1 MSTRARFIAPFALAS
16 AVVLG
21 LSGCSVLEDWGVLNS
36 ADSVEEAPDATGEA
50 GADAT
55 TEAPTGEA
63 ESEAETEV
71 VDEGLTVPTCDTLYS
86 ADLTAQLL
94 EELRSNVG
102 DTSEGNV
109 GYGTTNQDLVPLLT
123 GVRSDLRISCTWY
136 LPASESVSVT
146 SVAIVSG
153 DVLDSVAGV
162 LRGVGAGSAE
172 AGGGTLFTIDQAT
185 SDESPDY
192 IATEAHFLVDVPC
205 PASLAEDS
213 CGAWVTTNYAFGQA
227 QPLTLDAARTLGVYS
242 N

>member
-1 MSTRARFIAPFALAS
+1 MSTRARVVAPFALAS
-16 AVVLG
+16 ALVLG

-36 ADSVEEAPDATGEA
+36 ADSAEEASDATGEA
-50 GADAT
+50 GTDAT
-55 TEAPTGEA
+55 TEASTGETDA
-63 ESEAETEV
+63 QTGG
-71 VDEGLTVPTCDTLYS
+71 VDQGLTVPTCDTLYS

-94 EELRSNVG
+94 AELRTNVG

-123 GVRSDLRISCTWY
+123 NVRSDLRISCTWY

-153 DVLDSVAGV
+153 DVLDDVAGV

-172 AGGGTLFTIDQAT
+172 AGGGTLFTIDSAT

-213 CGAWVTTNYAFGQA
+213 CGAWVTTNYAFGKA

>member
-1 MSTRARFIAPFALAS
+1 MSTRARVVAPIALAS
-16 AVVLG
+16 ALVLG

-36 ADSVEEAPDATGEA
+36 ADSVEEAPDASSEA

-55 TEAPTGEA
+55 GKTSTGEA
-63 ESEAETEV
+63 DAENGV

-94 EELRSNVG
+94 AELRTNVG

-123 GVRSDLRISCTWY
+123 SVRSDLRISCTWY

-153 DVLDSVAGV
+153 DVLDDVAGV

-172 AGGGTLFTIDQAT
+172 AGGGALFMIDQAT
-185 SDESPDY
+185 SDETPDY
-192 IATEAHFLVDVPC
+192 IATEAHFLGDVPC

-213 CGAWVTTNYAFGQA
+213 CGAWVTTNYAFGKA
-227 QPLTLDAARTLGVYS
+227 QPLTLDAARTVGVYS

>member
-1 MSTRARFIAPFALAS
+1 MSTRARVVAPIALAS
-16 AVVLG
+16 ALVLG

-36 ADSVEEAPDATGEA
+36 ADSVEEAPDAAGEEAAEATGETSTGEA
-50 GADAT
+50 
-55 TEAPTGEA
+55 
-63 ESEAETEV
+63 EAETEV

-94 EELRSNVG
+94 EELRSNFG

-153 DVLDSVAGV
+153 DVLDDVAGV
-162 LRGVGAGSAE
+162 LRGMGAGSAE

-227 QPLTLDAARTLGVYS
+227 QPLTLDAARTLGVYR

>member
-1 MSTRARFIAPFALAS
+1 MSTRARVVAPFALAS
-16 AVVLG
+16 ALVLG

-50 GADAT
+50 GADT
-55 TEAPTGEA
+55 STEASTGEA
-63 ESEAETEV
+63 EAETEV

-94 EELRSNVG
+94 EELRSDFG

-123 GVRSDLRISCTWY
+123 SVRSDLRISCTWY

-153 DVLDSVAGV
+153 EVLDDVAGV
-162 LRGVGAGSAE
+162 LQSVGAGSAE
-172 AGGGTLFTIDQAT
+172 AGGGTLFTIDSAT

-213 CGAWVTTNYAFGQA
+213 CGAWVATNYAFGQA

>member
-1 MSTRARFIAPFALAS
+1 MSTRARVVAPFALAS
-16 AVVLG
+16 ALVLG

-50 GADAT
+50 GADT
-55 TEAPTGEA
+55 STEASTGEA
-63 ESEAETEV
+63 EAETEV

-94 EELRSNVG
+94 EELRSNFG

-123 GVRSDLRISCTWY
+123 SVRSDLRISCTWY

-153 DVLDSVAGV
+153 EVLDDVAGV
-162 LRGVGAGSAE
+162 LQGVGAGSAE
-172 AGGGTLFTIDQAT
+172 AGGGTLFTIDSAT

-213 CGAWVTTNYAFGQA
+213 CGAWVATNYAFGQA
-227 QPLTLDAARTLGVYS
+227 QPLTLDAARTLGVFS

>member
-1 MSTRARFIAPFALAS
+1 MSTRARILAPFALAS
-16 AVVLG
+16 SLVLG
-21 LSGCSVLEDWGVLNS
+21 LSGCSVLEDWGVVNS
-36 ADSVEEAPDATGEA
+36 ADSAEEASEATGEA
-50 GADAT
+50 GTDAT
-55 TEAPTGEA
+55 TEASTEEA
-63 ESEAETEV
+63 DTQAEV
-71 VDEGLTVPTCDTLYS
+71 VEEGLSVPTCDTLYS

-94 EELRSNVG
+94 AELRTNVG

-123 GVRSDLRISCTWY
+123 SVRSDLRISCTWY

-153 DVLDSVAGV
+153 DVLDDVAGV

-213 CGAWVTTNYAFGQA
+213 CGAWVTTNYAFGKA

>member
-16 AVVLG
+16 ALMLG

-36 ADSVEEAPDATGEA
+36 ADSSEEATDAAAEEGTES
-50 GADAT
+50 T
-55 TEAPTGEA
+55 TDAPTGEP
-63 ESEAETEV
+63 EAQTEV
-71 VDEGLTVPTCDTLYS
+71 VDEGLTIPTCDTLYS
-86 ADLTAQLL
+86 ADLNAKLL
-94 EELRSNVG
+94 GESRTNVG
-102 DTSEGNV
+102 DRSEGNV
-109 GYGTTNQDLVPLLT
+109 GYGTINQDLVPLLT
-123 GVRSDLRISCTWY
+123 SVRGDLRISCAWY
-136 LPASESVSVT
+136 LPASESVSIT

-153 DVLDSVAGV
+153 DVLDDVAAV

-172 AGGGTLFTIDQAT
+172 TGGGTLFTIDSAT
-185 SDESPDY
+185 ADESPDY

-213 CGAWVTTNYAFGQA
+213 CGAWVTTNYAFGKA

>member
-1 MSTRARFIAPFALAS
+1 
-16 AVVLG
+16 
-21 LSGCSVLEDWGVLNS
+21 
-36 ADSVEEAPDATGEA
+36 
-50 GADAT
+50 
-55 TEAPTGEA
+55 
-63 ESEAETEV
+63 
-71 VDEGLTVPTCDTLYS
+71 
-86 ADLTAQLL
+86 
-94 EELRSNVG
+94 LRSNFG

-123 GVRSDLRISCTWY
+123 SVRSDLRISCTWY

-153 DVLDSVAGV
+153 EVLDDVAGV
-162 LRGVGAGSAE
+162 LQGVGAGSAE
-172 AGGGTLFTIDQAT
+172 AGGGTLFTIDSAT

-192 IATEAHFLVDVPC
+192 IATEAHFLVDIPC

-227 QPLTLDAARTLGVYS
+227 QPLTLDAAGTLGVYS

>member
-1 MSTRARFIAPFALAS
+1 MSTRARVVAPFALAS
-16 AVVLG
+16 ALVLG

-50 GADAT
+50 GADT
-55 TEAPTGEA
+55 STEASTGEA
-63 ESEAETEV
+63 EAETEV

-94 EELRSNVG
+94 EELRSNFG

-153 DVLDSVAGV
+153 EALDEVAGV
-162 LRGVGAGSAE
+162 LQGVGAGSTE
-172 AGGGTLFTIDQAT
+172 AGGGTLFTIDSAT

>member
-1 MSTRARFIAPFALAS
+1 MSTRARVVAPFALAS
-16 AVVLG
+16 ALVLG

-50 GADAT
+50 GADT
-55 TEAPTGEA
+55 STEASTGEA
-63 ESEAETEV
+63 EAETEV

-94 EELRSNVG
+94 EELRSNFG

-123 GVRSDLRISCTWY
+123 SVRSDLRISCTWY

-153 DVLDSVAGV
+153 EALDEVAGV
-162 LRGVGAGSAE
+162 LHGVGAGSAE
-172 AGGGTLFTIDQAT
+172 AGGGTLFTIDSAT

-227 QPLTLDAARTLGVYS
+227 QPLTLDAARTIGVYS

>member
-1 MSTRARFIAPFALAS
+1 MSTRARVVAPIALAS
-16 AVVLG
+16 ALVFG

-36 ADSVEEAPDATGEA
+36 ADSVEEAPDASSEA

-55 TEAPTGEA
+55 GETSTGEA
-63 ESEAETEV
+63 DAETGV
-71 VDEGLTVPTCDTLYS
+71 VGEGLTVPTCDTLYS
-86 ADLTAQLL
+86 AVLTAQLL
-94 EELRSNVG
+94 EELRTNVG
-102 DTSEGNV
+102 DRSEGNV
-109 GYGTTNQDLVPLLT
+109 GYGTTNQDLVPLLSS
-123 GVRSDLRISCTWY
+123 VRSDLRISCIWS

-153 DVLDSVAGV
+153 DVLDDVAVV

>member
-1 MSTRARFIAPFALAS
+1 MSTRARVVAPIALAS
-16 AVVLG
+16 ALVFG

-36 ADSVEEAPDATGEA
+36 ADSVEEAPDAAGEEAADTAGETSTGEA
-50 GADAT
+50 
-55 TEAPTGEA
+55 
-63 ESEAETEV
+63 EAETEV

-94 EELRSNVG
+94 EELRSNFG

-123 GVRSDLRISCTWY
+123 SVRGDLRISCTWY

-153 DVLDSVAGV
+153 DVLDDVAGV

>member
-1 MSTRARFIAPFALAS
+1 MSTRARILAPFALAS
-16 AVVLG
+16 SLVLG
-21 LSGCSVLEDWGVLNS
+21 LSGCSVLEDWGVVNS
-36 ADSVEEAPDATGEA
+36 ADSAEEASEATGEA
-50 GADAT
+50 GTDAT
-55 TEAPTGEA
+55 TEASTEEA
-63 ESEAETEV
+63 DTQAEV
-71 VDEGLTVPTCDTLYS
+71 VEEGLSVPTCDTLYS
-86 ADLTAQLL
+86 ADLTRQLL
-94 EELRSNVG
+94 AELRTNVG

-123 GVRSDLRISCTWY
+123 SVRSDLRISCTWY

-153 DVLDSVAGV
+153 DVLDDVAGV

-213 CGAWVTTNYAFGQA
+213 CGAWVTTNYAFGKA

>member
-1 MSTRARFIAPFALAS
+1 MSTRARVVTPFALAS
-16 AVVLG
+16 ALVLG

-36 ADSVEEAPDATGEA
+36 ADNVEEAPDATSEGS
-50 GADAT
+50 ADT
-55 TEAPTGEA
+55 STEASTGEA
-63 ESEAETEV
+63 EAESEV

-94 EELRSNVG
+94 EELRSNFG

-153 DVLDSVAGV
+153 EVLDDVAGV
-162 LRGVGAGSAE
+162 LQGVGAGSAE
-172 AGGGTLFTIDQAT
+172 AGGGTLFTIDSAT

>member
-1 MSTRARFIAPFALAS
+1 
-16 AVVLG
+16 
-21 LSGCSVLEDWGVLNS
+21 
-36 ADSVEEAPDATGEA
+36 
-50 GADAT
+50 
-55 TEAPTGEA
+55 
-63 ESEAETEV
+63 
-71 VDEGLTVPTCDTLYS
+71 
-86 ADLTAQLL
+86 
-94 EELRSNVG
+94 
-102 DTSEGNV
+102 V

-153 DVLDSVAGV
+153 EVLDDVAGV
-162 LRGVGAGSAE
+162 LQGVGAGSAE
-172 AGGGTLFTIDQAT
+172 AGGGTLFTIDSAT

>member
-50 GADAT
+50 GTDAT
-55 TEAPTGEA
+55 TEASTGEA
-63 ESEAETEV
+63 EGPTEV
-71 VDEGLTVPTCDTLYS
+71 VEEGLTVPTCDTLYS

-94 EELRSNVG
+94 EELRSNFG

-153 DVLDSVAGV
+153 DVLDDVAAV

-213 CGAWVTTNYAFGQA
+213 CGAWVTTNYAFGKA
-227 QPLTLDAARTLGVYS
+227 QPLTLDAARTLGVYR

>member
-1 MSTRARFIAPFALAS
+1 MSTRARVVAPFALAS
-16 AVVLG
+16 ALVLG

-50 GADAT
+50 GADT
-55 TEAPTGEA
+55 STEASTGEA
-63 ESEAETEV
+63 EAETEV
-71 VDEGLTVPTCDTLYS
+71 VDEGLTVPTCDSLYS

-94 EELRSNVG
+94 EELRSNFG

-153 DVLDSVAGV
+153 DVLDDVAGV

-227 QPLTLDAARTLGVYS
+227 QPLTLDAARTLGLYS